1 MQYAVAKCAP
11 VTGYS
16 TCTCMQLLNVHTM
29 CTHVQLCRFN
39 ISVHSPE
46 LGSKLEL
53 RGICNS
59 PQGKHL
65 PLWFSNTK
73 KFAHLA
79 DLINHLNFS
88 EWPFLFLCR
97 QSWFAHIRVANCPW
111 GPKEQQCA
119 SHSIIRSWKY
129 TYFISNSL
137 PQLFKVMKTLY
148 TLSHCIQYSG
158 QFTQGRRGLE
168 AQRPGLASDWPDCGY
183 L

>member
-1 MQYAVAKCAP
+1 M
-11 VTGYS
+11 
-16 TCTCMQLLNVHTM
+16 CTSNRLLNLHMCAITQCAHNVHPCAVM
-29 CTHVQLCRFN
+29 SLFN
-39 ISVHSPE
+39 NSVHSPE

-53 RGICNS
+53 RGICKES
-59 PQGKHL
+59 ICPSG
-65 PLWFSNTK
+65 FSNTN

-79 DLINHLNFS
+79 DLINYLNFS